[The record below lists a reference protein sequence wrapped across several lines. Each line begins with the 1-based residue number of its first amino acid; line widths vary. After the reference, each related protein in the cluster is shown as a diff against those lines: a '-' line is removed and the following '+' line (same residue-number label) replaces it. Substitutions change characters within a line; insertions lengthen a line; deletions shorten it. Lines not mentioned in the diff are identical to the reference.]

1 MNMTLEGLVISLI
14 EKFGDDG
21 NKDEMKAELRS
32 WMTSRLAVD
41 CFDIREINRR
51 YPELAQYLY
60 GIDWITELET
70 DAKRLAE
77 EQKIN
82 AREMRRGKR
91 PFQRG

>member
-41 CFDIREINRR
+41 CFDIREINRK
-51 YPELAQYLY
+51 YPELAYYLY
-60 GIDWITELET
+60 GIDWIKELE
-70 DAKRLAE
+70 DDSK
-77 EQKIN
+77 
-82 AREMRRGKR
+82 RRGKN
-91 PFQRG
+91 Q